1 MISLNY
7 LVLCLRSISSNVWVE
22 FEFDMFLAIIMTI
35 GLVKLD
41 WNDIVMQNHAN
52 SLSKNMLAERI
63 R

>member
-1 MISLNY
+1 
-7 LVLCLRSISSNVWVE
+7 LRSISSNVWVE